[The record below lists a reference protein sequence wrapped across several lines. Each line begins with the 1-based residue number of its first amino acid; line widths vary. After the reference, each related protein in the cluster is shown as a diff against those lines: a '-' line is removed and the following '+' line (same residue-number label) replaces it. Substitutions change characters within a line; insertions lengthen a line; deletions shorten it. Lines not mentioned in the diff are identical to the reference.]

1 LLTGKLPDF
10 NLKTMNKDLFYKY
23 IRFPELLDNR
33 SLNDIQEILE
43 EYPYF
48 QSAHLILL
56 KNLDNQGNIS
66 FEKELKKSAVWIP
79 DRKKLFFLLDK
90 RVLLSVND
98 VKPVDIEDTID
109 FNVLA
114 DTTDFTDTDKKD
126 DELEKLINAASVHA
140 ITHFNVDDKVDL
152 DDFKKRFG
160 KKANQRLK
168 DNEEISDEKQR
179 RKKLIEN
186 FIVEQPKIIPKDENS
201 EIKEYKPKDAD
212 NMPEMITD
220 TLAKIYMKQGKY
232 DKAILA
238 YEKLSL
244 KYPKKNSYF
253 AGQIKK
259 IKQLINNNNKA

>member
-1 LLTGKLPDF
+1 
-10 NLKTMNKDLFYKY
+10 MNRELFYKY
-23 IRFPELLDNR
+23 IRFPELLDSR
-33 SLNDIQEILE
+33 SLEDIKEIMS

-56 KNLDNQGNIS
+56 KNLDNQGNIT

-90 RVLLSVND
+90 RVLLPVYNN
-98 VKPVDIEDTID
+98 KPIDTEDTID
-109 FNVLA
+109 FNALA
-114 DTTDFTDTDKKD
+114 DTTDFQIIDKND
-126 DELEKLINAASVHA
+126 DELEKLINAASAQA
-140 ITHFNVDDKVDL
+140 ITHFTVDDKIDL

-160 KKANQRLK
+160 KKQAQSLK
-168 DNEEISDEKQR
+168 DGEQVSDEKQR

-186 FIVEQPKIIPKDENS
+186 FIVEQPKIIPKDENA
-201 EIKEYKPKDAD
+201 EFKEHKQEDTND
-212 NMPEMITD
+212 MPEMITD

-259 IKQLINNNNKA
+259 IKQLINNNKA